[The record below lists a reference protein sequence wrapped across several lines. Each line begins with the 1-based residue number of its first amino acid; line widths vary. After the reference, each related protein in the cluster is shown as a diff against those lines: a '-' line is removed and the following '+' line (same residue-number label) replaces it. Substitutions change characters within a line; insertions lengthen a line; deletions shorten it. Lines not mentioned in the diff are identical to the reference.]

1 MNLYPTYHRIRPI
14 CPTTQV
20 RFKIGVWIVTKS
32 EIFETTKDFEFDGT
46 ILDKWV
52 AQSKSNDGPDIESME
67 FIFDVI
73 IKKMPPAVQ
82 LPFLGMKR

>member
-1 MNLYPTYHRIRPI
+1 M
-14 CPTTQV
+14 
-20 RFKIGVWIVTKS
+20 
-32 EIFETTKDFEFDGT
+32 KDFEFDGT

-52 AQSKSNDGPDIESME
+52 AQSKSTDGPDIESME
-67 FIFDVI
+67 FIFDDI